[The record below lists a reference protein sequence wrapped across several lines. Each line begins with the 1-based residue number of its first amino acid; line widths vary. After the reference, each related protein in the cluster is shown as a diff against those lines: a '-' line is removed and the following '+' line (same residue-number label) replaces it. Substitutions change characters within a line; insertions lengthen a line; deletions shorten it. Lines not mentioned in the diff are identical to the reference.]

1 MKKKLFDF
9 LIEAHKDQ
17 KYDGDH
23 YLRHLIDTFGI
34 LSYLGV
40 RDPDLGT
47 ACLCHDVLED
57 TDKTEQDLLDV
68 GVSPRAL
75 EIIKAVTDEPGKN
88 RRERKAKTYP
98 KIMKDP
104 DAALVKF
111 CDRFSNILSG
121 QTKYREM
128 YKKEHDD
135 FCSRLVYP
143 AMTSLLKHGGESDK
157 FDLMF
162 QWCRQVLNEESA

>member
-1 MKKKLFDF
+1 MKKKLFDS
-9 LIEAHKDQ
+9 LIEAHKYQ

-23 YLRHLIDTFGI
+23 YLRHLVDTFGI

-57 TDKTEQDLLDV
+57 TDKTEQDLLDA

-88 RRERKAKTYP
+88 RKERKAKTYP

-128 YKKEHDD
+128 YRKEHEE
-135 FCSRLVYP
+135 FCSKLLDPALV
-143 AMTSLLKHGGESDK
+143 SLCSHNGNSDT
-157 FDLMF
+157 FDVFLI
-162 QWCRQVLNEESA
+162 WCDQVLNEEST

>member
-9 LIEAHKDQ
+9 LIETHKDR

-23 YLRHLIDTFGI
+23 YIRHLVDTFGI

-57 TDKTEQDLLDV
+57 TDKTEQDLLDA

-75 EIIKAVTDEPGKN
+75 EIIKAVTDEPGKT
-88 RRERKAKTYP
+88 RKERKAKTYP
-98 KIMKDP
+98 KIAADP

-121 QTKYREM
+121 QVKYRKM
-128 YKKEHDD
+128 YREEHEE
-135 FCSRLVYP
+135 FYSK
-143 AMTSLLKHGGESDK
+143 LLDSALIGLYSHGGSQDA
-157 FDLMF
+157 FDVF
-162 QWCRQVLNEESA
+162 SIWCEQVLNEEST